1 MVVFT
6 GSLTLGGCINL
17 KKRFKMLFLVS
28 TLITIL
34 TLFIIY
40 IAFDR
45 YFNDVYKLNTELSLL
60 ESKKDF
66 LKFTVE
72 NQIVRIEN
80 AIVSERECLR
90 KRSDEIS
97 LTLQVNPPVGRQAVI
112 DFCKRYFE
120 NGIHNQAW
128 EFLVW
133 DKKTAEALYDP
144 LGLIKE
150 GNAPDEL
157 ERKKDNFAIYE
168 IKDFGSTMLFFGARN
183 DVVDQRVKKK
193 IAAEIHNS
201 EFPLDTYIWVNE
213 VVNYEGGDGYAIR
226 RVHPNLIDTE
236 GMLLSTK
243 MEDIRGNTPY
253 LTELE
258 GIKKDGEIFFT
269 YFFKKKAEDRI
280 AEKLTYA
287 KLYKR
292 YDWIVAFGTHLED
305 MAKYVDR
312 TEQESRGIIKKLAL
326 IIAALIA
333 GLILISQLLSVY
345 LENRYHMQSKEELE
359 KKLSTDPITGAMTR
373 RVAEQF
379 LEQEFRI
386 FKKDGKSQTAFVMGD
401 IDNLKGVNDT
411 YGHEA
416 GDEMIKNIFDT
427 IKSSIRKEDIIFRW
441 GGDEF
446 VIICR
451 DMTVE
456 NALPFC
462 SKLLDTVKNSE
473 VNHEGNIIKTTVSLG
488 ISYFRSEDKEG
499 NDVIDRADKA
509 MYRAKQDGK
518 NHVEMEL

>member
-1 MVVFT
+1 
-6 GSLTLGGCINL
+6 
-17 KKRFKMLFLVS
+17 
-28 TLITIL
+28 
-34 TLFIIY
+34 
-40 IAFDR
+40 
-45 YFNDVYKLNTELSLL
+45 
-60 ESKKDF
+60 
-66 LKFTVE
+66 
-72 NQIVRIEN
+72 
-80 AIVSERECLR
+80 
-90 KRSDEIS
+90 
-97 LTLQVNPPVGRQAVI
+97 
-112 DFCKRYFE
+112 
-120 NGIHNQAW
+120 
-128 EFLVW
+128 
-133 DKKTAEALYDP
+133 
-144 LGLIKE
+144 
-150 GNAPDEL
+150 
-157 ERKKDNFAIYE
+157 
-168 IKDFGSTMLFFGARN
+168 MLFFGARN